1 MEEKEIIE
9 FLKSNKTKG
18 IAFKFLPEEVQDWIG
33 NHKRECV
40 ILNSSGV
47 WNSTKDYLS
56 DDSDID
62 AFCVF
67 CLLESFTL
75 PKKEKGEW
83 VEFGVNEYGIFAIRD
98 GELDCLYNWWD
109 WGEAL
114 KCNSYEYSNFG
125 GWQYEE
131 DGFWYMEP
139 QLIDEEGDYRGMSNS
154 MEKVTPIIPKKIR
167 FWRRQ

>member
-9 FLKSNKTKG
+9 LLKDNKTKG

-40 ILNSSGV
+40 ILNSNGV

-75 PKKEKGEW
+75 PKKERGGW
-83 VEFGVNEYGIFAIRD
+83 VEFEVNEYGIFAIRD

-125 GWQYEE
+125 GWQYEGDMYWYTDPRVLSDDGSYDDQYE
-131 DGFWYMEP
+131 DRDGA
-139 QLIDEEGDYRGMSNS
+139 
-154 MEKVTPIIPKKIR
+154 KPITPKKIR
-167 FWRRQ
+167 FWRRK